1 MSEQKLHHRLIMLEN
16 FLTGLE
22 LDQQGA
28 LNLLKLARDLKAK
41 PEKYS
46 QVLAGKSIVT
56 LFEKQ
61 SLRTRL
67 SFDIGINRLGGHAV
81 YLDQQNGAMGARES
95 VKDFA
100 LNISTW
106 ADGIVARVNQHS
118 TLTTLGEYSSVPV
131 VNSLCDLYHP
141 CQALADFLTL
151 QEVHGD
157 VSELKVAY
165 LGEGN
170 NVTHSLMLL
179 AATLGTDFVAV
190 TPKGS
195 SPDSQIL
202 KKAEQ
207 IAAMNGASV
216 MVSDRVEASVG
227 ANVVY
232 ADTWVSMGDDTP
244 LEQVKEK
251 YMPYQLNQA
260 LLEQT
265 GATTV
270 LHCQPAH
277 REFEIT
283 SEVMDGPASKII
295 QQAENRMHAQNAL
308 LVTLLNPNFVKEHL

>member
-1 MSEQKLHHRLIMLEN
+1 MLEN

-28 LNLLKLARDLKAK
+28 LNLLNLARDLKAN

-46 QVLAGKSIVT
+46 QVLAGKSVVT

-216 MVSDRVEASVG
+216 MVSDRVEAAVG

-260 LLEQT
+260 LLDPVSYT
-265 GATTV
+265 HLTLPT
-270 LHCQPAH
+270 
-277 REFEIT
+277 I
-283 SEVMDGPASKII
+283 
-295 QQAENRMHAQNAL
+295 L
-308 LVTLLNPNFVKEHL
+308 LV